1 MTIKTFLPWVVVG
14 FLLSACQTNFHN
26 KKVKEAETN
35 FKNWQPQKMYRIA
48 GFAWVE
54 LANLYGHPQAAIWQ
68 RNVIAGL
75 SQEEINEGK
84 MRVLKWKPKNE

>member
-1 MTIKTFLPWVVVG
+1 
-14 FLLSACQTNFHN
+14 
-26 KKVKEAETN
+26 
-35 FKNWQPQKMYRIA
+35 MYRIA
-48 GFAWVE
+48 GFAWIE

-84 MRVLKWKPKNE
+84 MRALKWKPKNE